1 MFLAAAIVLI
11 LTLYNLTDLAQW
23 ELSDCFTWLTA
34 DSINDAHHTIIWK
47 DVPQRNPVVSMTPL
61 PTGEPVAIPRIQ
73 YRFAE
78 ESPSRRAERLERLAA
93 VKESFAHSWKGYR
106 RHAWLQDEVAPI
118 SKGYKNEFG
127 GWGATLVDSLDTLYI
142 MGLEKE
148 FTVAVAALKKV
159 DFSTTELD
167 TVNVFE
173 TTIRYLG
180 GLLSA
185 YDLSRGKHPILLEK
199 AVQLSDMLYAAFD
212 TPNRMPVA
220 RWDWKK

>member
-11 LTLYNLTDLAQW
+11 LTLYNLTDLTQW

-34 DSINDAHHTIIWK
+34 DSRNDVHHAIIWK
-47 DVPQRNPVVSMTPL
+47 DVPQRNPVVTMTSL
-61 PTGEPVAIPRIQ
+61 PTGEPAAIPRIQ
-73 YRFAE
+73 YHFAE
-78 ESPSRRAERLERLAA
+78 ESSSRKAERLERLAA
-93 VKESFAHSWKGYR
+93 VKKSFVHSWKGYR

-127 GWGATLVDSLDTLYI
+127 GWGATLVDTLDTLYI

-148 FTVAVAALKKV
+148 FTVAVAALKKI

-185 YDLSRGKHPILLEK
+185 YDLSRGRHPILLEK